1 MAPSA
6 TTTRSRSAASRL
18 LSVCLVKTQTLPAR
32 HRKPRPDKF
41 TAYAEEGG
49 PVASYTTILVGTDGS
64 ESSFRAVEQAAA
76 VAADSGATL
85 LIVSAYTEMSDRERS
100 RASSALGAESYTVVG
115 SHPADDILRDAADR
129 AKKVGAGKVDTF
141 CKSGDPVDVLVEAIE
156 ERKADL
162 CVVGN
167 RGLTS
172 LAGRLLG
179 SVPANIS
186 HRAAC
191 DVLIVHTTSGR
202 AR

>member
-1 MAPSA
+1 M
-6 TTTRSRSAASRL
+6 
-18 LSVCLVKTQTLPAR
+18 
-32 HRKPRPDKF
+32 
-41 TAYAEEGG
+41 
-49 PVASYTTILVGTDGS
+49 ASYSTILVGTDGS
-64 ESSFRAVEQAAA
+64 ESSFRAVERAAA
-76 VAADSGATL
+76 VAADAGATL
-85 LIVSAYTEMSDRERS
+85 LIVSAYTEMSDRDRE
-100 RASSALGAESYTVVG
+100 RASSALGEEAYKVVG

-129 AKKVGAGKVDTF
+129 AKKVGANNVDTF
-141 CKSGDPVDVLVEAIE
+141 CKPGDPVDVLVHAID
-156 ERKADL
+156 ERKVDL

-167 RGLTS
+167 RGLNS